1 MFRMVRM
8 VKNMGCFFCFFR
20 SFGVLIWFYILVI
33 SSDSNGRFF
42 FFFFGSFGFY
52 MVLYIWFDRDNTGI
66 LMGNGGSS
74 HFFNGSSNG
83 FRHYF
88 KGSQLAY
95 LLGL

>member
-1 MFRMVRM
+1 MKSTIEVG
-8 VKNMGCFFCFFR
+8 K
-20 SFGVLIWFYILVI
+20 I
-33 SSDSNGRFF
+33 SWVQNGDSDSNGRFF
-42 FFFFGSFGFY
+42 FSDHLVFIWF
-52 MVLYIWFDRDNTGI
+52 YIWFDRDNTGI

-88 KGSQLAY
+88 NGSQLAY